1 MARKDVFANITAPQE
16 SGTERRATPGYATRG
31 ASRSMISSLH
41 ELAEKA
47 ALADQPQSADA
58 IVELD
63 TALVENSFVSDRLGD
78 DDAAF
83 AELLEAI
90 KERGQDTPILVRP
103 HPTSDGQYQ
112 IVFGHRRARAAKAL
126 GRPVRAIVREV
137 SDGDHVIAQGQENS
151 ARENLS
157 FIERAIFAH
166 KLLSLGHDKPT
177 IQAALSVDA
186 PMLTRMLSVS
196 SRVPETIVEAIGAA
210 KGIGRDRWI
219 DLAQQIE
226 KPSAAALAEEL
237 VTSKSFAPLQSDA
250 RFEFVANGIKKAGRL
265 PKRQKAGGEWQA
277 ADASVRAEFQGAGKS
292 YSIALKSND
301 AGRFGRFIAENLE
314 RLHTEFLTSTKAEE
328 R

>member
-1 MARKDVFANITAPQE
+1 MARKDVFANITAPQNA
-16 SGTERRATPGYATRG
+16 GAERRTTPGYTTRG

-47 ALADQPQSADA
+47 ALADANHSGDA

-63 TALVENSFVSDRLGD
+63 TALVESSFVSDRLGD

-103 HPTSDGQYQ
+103 HPDQGDHFQ
-112 IVFGHRRARAAKAL
+112 IVFGHRRVRAAKEL
-126 GRPVRAIVREV
+126 GRPVRAIIKEV
-137 SDGDHVIAQGQENS
+137 SDADHVIAQGQENS

-157 FIERAIFAH
+157 FIERAVFAQ
-166 KLLSLGHDKPT
+166 KLLDLEHDKRT

-196 SRVPETIVEAIGAA
+196 SRVPQAIVTAIGTA

-219 DLAQQIE
+219 DLAQLIE
-226 KPSAAALAEEL
+226 KPSSAAFAEEL
-237 VTSKSFAPLQSDA
+237 VANKDFALLHSDA
-250 RFEFVANGIKKAGRL
+250 RFEFLASRIKKIDRPAR
-265 PKRQKAGGEWQA
+265 RQKSGGEWQA
-277 ADASVRAEFQGAGKS
+277 GDASVRAEFKSAGKT
-292 YSIALKSND
+292 YSIALRSND
-301 AGRFGRFIAENLE
+301 ASRFGRYIAENLE
-314 RLHTEFLTSTKAEE
+314 RLHAEFLKSTTTEE